1 MSHRKRFERDYII
14 LGTTGGSQKPND
26 SMAFDHVTLVR
37 MTEEPIIT
45 HLKMDGI
52 LDETG
57 AVPLPK

>member
-1 MSHRKRFERDYII
+1 MI
-14 LGTTGGSQKPND
+14 LGTTGGSQNPKD

-37 MTEEPIIT
+37 MAEQPIIT

-57 AVPLPK
+57 QVPKTVN